1 MKYLYVHIFVYFC
14 TSTQMV
20 YKETGYPSLL
30 PYITNVEVLEYDH
43 NYYHK
48 YYQII

>member
-20 YKETGYPSLL
+20 YRETGYPSL
-30 PYITNVEVLEYDH
+30 PAYITNVEVQKYDH
-43 NYYHK
+43 NYYK
-48 YYQII
+48 YYPII